1 MLARGRGGS
10 RVGEKLPSAL
20 IMSVSF
26 MAKGLGGHRK
36 VLEGVLNP
44 LVETVTVLY
53 QI

>member
-20 IMSVSF
+20 IMNVSF

-36 VLEGVLNP
+36 VLGGVLKT
-44 LVETVTVLY
+44 LVETLTVLY
-53 QI
+53 